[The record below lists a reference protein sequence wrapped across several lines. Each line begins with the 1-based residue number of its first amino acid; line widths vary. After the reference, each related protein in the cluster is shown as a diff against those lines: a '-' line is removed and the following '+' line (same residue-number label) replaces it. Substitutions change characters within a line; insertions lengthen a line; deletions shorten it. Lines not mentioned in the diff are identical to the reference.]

1 VPVPVALA
9 QRIVEVIAD
18 RGDFH
23 PRYRYGSGCIVRGRI
38 VLTAGHVVAG
48 AQTVQVRNPD
58 KALWPAR
65 LDREFVSETAP
76 DLALVFIEDDG
87 IDLPAMELGVVDRY
101 TPQAPPV
108 KQCRAVG
115 YPWFAKR
122 KKTHLPTEVRN
133 TVDVWGDIPVLSHL
147 ADGLLTLQV
156 TVSPR
161 ALPPGETALGDSS
174 EWSGMSG
181 APVMTE
187 DGCLLG
193 VVIEHAPREG
203 ESAITVVPLSALEP
217 DPAHEGWGSG
227 VQNAS
232 RWWQQLGVAGLTEL
246 RRLPEQTTPGPLPT
260 PAAVRRTLPTLARR
274 FTDREKQL
282 AAITGAVTDG
292 EREDE
297 ACVYAIDGM
306 PGVGKSA
313 FAVEA
318 ADQLR
323 KSPYFP
329 DGLLYINLHGNTPGQ
344 NPVEPAEA
352 LRALL
357 TAMGMDAKQIPPSL
371 EERAAAWAD
380 LLAGKKLLL
389 LLDDAANS
397 TMVRP
402 LLPGT
407 AETMVLITS
416 RRRLTALPEADTI
429 TLDILQPGDAAQLF
443 VRLARRGG
451 LEPTDD
457 GVAEVVRLCGY
468 LPLAISLMAGQFQHR
483 PTWTTRDLIGSLTSA
498 SGRLKALSAE
508 DRSVAAAFD
517 VSYRQLTPD
526 QQRVFRAVGLHP
538 GTDIDPYAAAALVGT
553 DLDRARSWLEN
564 LYDYNLIEQPTAGR
578 YRLHDLLREL
588 ARTLAANEEP
598 AERERATGRLLDY
611 YLYTATIAGRYLAR
625 HTLADSALVVNPPA
639 WIPELPAREPAILW
653 LEDER
658 VNLFR
663 VVDLARTTQP
673 GYAIG
678 ISAALAGFLRVRGY
692 WGQALSLHQSALA
705 AARGIA
711 DQKGEAD
718 VLNNLGGVQQAMGD
732 YPAATTHHEQALAL
746 YRDLQDQQGEADAL
760 SDLAIVQRLTGDYAG
775 VKSGLTRAQS
785 LYHDLG
791 DRLGEAKSFNDL
803 GIVYRLTGDYEAAET
818 NLKKALE
825 LHRELG
831 NRLGEGNALD
841 DLGIVY
847 RLTGNYEAAEAS
859 LKEVLDLREDIRS
872 PHVEANAWKEL
883 GVVYRLTGKY
893 TDATRSLDKALKLY
907 RELHDRNCEAETL
920 NNYGQLY
927 SASEA
932 PAEARVHFGQALQIA
947 RDLKVPLE
955 EARALEGTGETY
967 RQEGNTKDSTTSLQE
982 ALGIYRRLGS
992 PDGDRVEAILRE
1004 RGSSP

>member
-1 VPVPVALA
+1 MSGGLA
-9 QRIVEVIAD
+9 DRIVEVIAD
-18 RGDFH
+18 RGGSGDT
-23 PRYRYGSGCIVRGRI
+23 RYRYGSGCIVRGRT
-38 VLTAGHVVAG
+38 VLTAGHVVVG

-58 KALWPAR
+58 KVLWHAR
-65 LDREFVSETAP
+65 LDREFVSETP
-76 DLALVFIEDDG
+76 DLALVFIEDDA
-87 IDLPAMELGVVDRY
+87 IDLPAMELGVVDRDS
-101 TPQAPPV
+101 PLALPV
-108 KQCRAVG
+108 DRCRAVG

-122 KKTHLPTEVRN
+122 QQRHEPTEMRN
-133 TVDVWGDIPVLSHL
+133 SVDAWGFIPVLSNL

-156 TVSPR
+156 TNSPR
-161 ALPPGETALGDSS
+161 PLPPSEMALGDSS

-181 APVMTE
+181 APVMTAS
-187 DGCLLG
+187 GCLLG
-193 VVIEHAPREG
+193 VVVEHAPRAG
-203 ESAITVVPLSALEP
+203 ESAITVVPLTALEP
-217 DPAHEGWGSG
+217 NPDHKLWG
-227 VQNAS
+227 NALDNAY

-246 RRLPEQTTPGPLPT
+246 RRLPEQAAPHEPLPT
-260 PAAVRRTLPTLARR
+260 QAAARRTLPTLARR
-274 FTDREKQL
+274 FTDREDAL
-282 AAITGAVTDG
+282 AVIAGAVTDG
-292 EREDE
+292 ERDDE
-297 ACVYAIDGM
+297 TSVYAIDGM

-318 ADQLR
+318 ADRLL
-323 KSPYFP
+323 KSPYYP
-329 DGLLYINLHGNTPGQ
+329 DGVLYLYLHGNTPGQ

-357 TAMGMDAKQIPPSL
+357 TAMGIEANQIPRTL

-380 LLAGKKLLL
+380 LLADKKLLL
-389 LLDDAANS
+389 LLDDAADS
-397 TMVRP
+397 SQVRP

-416 RRRLTALPEADTI
+416 RRRLTALTDADVV
-429 TLDILQPGDAAQLF
+429 TLDILQPDDAAQLF
-443 VRLARRGG
+443 VRLARRGA
-451 LEPTDD
+451 LQPADD

-468 LPLAISLMAGQFQHR
+468 LPLAISLMAGQFKHH
-483 PTWTTRDLIGSLTSA
+483 PAWTTGDLISSLTSA
-498 SGRLKALSAE
+498 SGRLKALTAE
-508 DRSVAAAFD
+508 GDSVAAAFD
-517 VSYRQLTPD
+517 VSYRQLTSD

-538 GTDIDPYAAAALVGT
+538 GTDIEPYAAAALVGA
-553 DLDRARSWLEN
+553 DLARARSWLED
-564 LYDYNLIEQPTAGR
+564 LYDYHLIEQPTAGR

-625 HTLADSALVVNPPA
+625 HTLADSASVVNPPA
-639 WIPELPAREPAILW
+639 CTPELTDREPAVRW

-658 VNLFR
+658 VNLFA

-692 WGQALSLHQSALA
+692 WSQALSLQQSALA
-705 AARGIA
+705 AALGVGDR
-711 DQKGEAD
+711 KGEAD
-718 VLNNLGGVQQAMGD
+718 ALNNLGGVQQAMGD
-732 YPAATTHHEQALAL
+732 YPAATTHHGQALAL
-746 YRDLQDQQGEADAL
+746 YRDLQDQKGEADAL

-775 VKSGLTRAQS
+775 VKSDLTRAQS

-803 GIVYRLTGDYEAAET
+803 GIVYRLTGDYQAAEI

-825 LHRELG
+825 LHRELH
-831 NRLGEGNALD
+831 NRLGEGNALN

-859 LKEVLDLREDIRS
+859 LKEELDLRGEIKS

-893 TDATRSLDKALKLY
+893 TDATRSLDKALELY
-907 RELHDRNCEAETL
+907 RELRDRNCEAETL

-927 SASEA
+927 SASAA
-932 PAEARVHFGQALQIA
+932 PAEARVQFGNALQIA

-955 EARALEGTGETY
+955 EARALEGTGESY
-967 RQEGNTKDSTTSLQE
+967 RQEGNAKDSTPPLQQ
-982 ALGIYRRLGS
+982 ALAIYRRLGS
-992 PDGDRVEAILRE
+992 PGAERVEAILRE
-1004 RGSSP
+1004 QGCSP